1 MRSIYIKQGP
11 VVFLKDVIFMESVAV
26 LLMFLASFAENYE
39 MLYRG
44 FSLDDYFRYDLFIIV
59 AASLFQFLYLI
70 ALFLNWYFSYVEI
83 KDKEINIKSGF
94 LFSLR
99 KKIMMSDI
107 VSIDTYQSP
116 IDRIM
121 NHATI
126 ILEKNNGK
134 QVKIYNIPQY
144 EDHIDYLRYRINAI
158 IDVKKNDLQTLVAQ
172 GEGVSIE
179 FKQSLRFD
187 YRTNTVNKDLEKVV
201 LKSIA
206 GFLNSEG
213 GYLVIGVDDSGKVC
227 GIENDFKSLPKN
239 NKDAFE
245 NHLTMLIRNNI
256 GINHKQNIDIYFED
270 LESKTVCIV
279 FVRKSKSP
287 VFIEYKDSKEEFFVR
302 VGNSTQPFL
311 MSEAQDY
318 IKSHF

>member
-44 FSLDDYFRYDLFIIV
+44 FSLDQYFRYDLFIIV
-59 AASLFQFLYLI
+59 AASLFQFFYLI

-94 LFSLR
+94 LFSL
-99 KKIMMSDI
+99 KKRIRMIDI
-107 VSIDTYQSP
+107 ASVDIYQTP
-116 IDRIM
+116 IDKIM
-121 NHATI
+121 NHATV
-126 ILEKNNGK
+126 ILEMNNGK
-134 QVKIYNIPQY
+134 HNKIYNIPQY
-144 EDHIDYLRYRINAI
+144 EDHIEYLRYKINTVV
-158 IDVKKNDLQTLVAQ
+158 DVKKNDLQTLLSQ
-172 GEGVSIE
+172 GEGLSIE

-187 YRTNTVNKDLEKVV
+187 YRTNTINKDLEKVV

-213 GYLVIGVDDSGKVC
+213 GYLVIGVDDDGNVC
-227 GIENDFKSLPKN
+227 GIENDFKSLPKQ
-239 NKDAFE
+239 NKDSFE

-256 GINHKQNIDIYFED
+256 GINHKQDVDIYFEEFD
-270 LESKTVCIV
+270 SKTVCIV
-279 FVRKSKSP
+279 FVKKSRAP
-287 VFIEYKDSKEEFFVR
+287 VFIEYKDKKEEFFVR

-318 IKSHF
+318 IKDHF